1 MAKKVKFKV
10 IGRNLHNFVD
20 ALYNRNLVLYNL
32 YMQERELTCSV
43 DFETFDYIQKLYG
56 NSNYKIIVLS
66 KPKYRSYKNFLRC
79 NFAIVLALILSAAV
93 LGVYSCRIWQYKV
106 YGLNVVSFETIE
118 QTLANAG
125 VKKGVLKSNVD
136 LKSLANALV
145 QNVDG
150 VALASV
156 NLVGTTLAITIS
168 EKIDNT
174 ALLSTAAP
182 VVAPND
188 CVITKI
194 ITTSGTA
201 LVGVG
206 DKVAKGQ
213 TLIANYV
220 ENSLGARIPSR
231 ASGEIWANVYYSHT
245 KVFGATNY
253 ELRRSGRTQKVFCIE
268 NEDACAACKFTQY
281 ETQTR
286 SYYLSKTLPIKV
298 IETTYYELE
307 KVEVRVDLDKE
318 ENLLIEK
325 TKVETRKRFLVDNFD
340 EELVSVLIRSDGKK
354 QITVTYIKEES
365 ILKI

>member
-10 IGRNLHNFVD
+10 IGRNLHNFVN

-32 YMQERELTCSV
+32 SMQECELTCSV
-43 DFETFDYIQKLYG
+43 DLETFDYIQKLYG
-56 NSNYKIIVLS
+56 NSNYKIVVLS
-66 KPKYRSYKNFLRC
+66 QPKYRSYKNFLKY
-79 NFAIVLALILSAAV
+79 NFAILLALLLSTAA
-93 LGVYSCRIWQYKV
+93 LCAYSCRIWQYKV
-106 YGLNVVSFETIE
+106 YGLTNVSLATIE
-118 QTLANAG
+118 QTLENAG
-125 VKKGVLKSNVD
+125 VKKGVLKSSVD
-136 LKSLANALV
+136 LKNIANVLV
-145 QNVDG
+145 QNIDG

-156 NLVGTTLAITIS
+156 NFVGTTLAITIS
-168 EKIDNT
+168 EKIDNS

-194 ITTSGTA
+194 VTTSGTA
-201 LVGVG
+201 LVGIG

-253 ELRRSGRTQKVFCIE
+253 ELRRSGRTQKIVSIG
-268 NEDACAACKFTQY
+268 NEEARAACKFAQY

-298 IETTYYELE
+298 TETTYYELE

-325 TKVETRKRFLVDNFD
+325 TKAETRERFSIDDFD
-340 EELVSVLIRSDGKK
+340 EELVSVAALDGGKK
-354 QITVTYIKEES
+354 QITVTYIKEEN
-365 ILKI
+365 ILNI